1 MPDSNSPTVKS
12 NKSQSKP
19 AKKSL
24 FKSLKSIEINS
35 TISVSIMVMLMIL
48 GAGAYAGYFAY
59 TVGTQSLEAVSEPET
74 NPSKKIA
81 AANNAERVEKG
92 FIIIP
97 ENEII
102 LRNSKQMKGLKTEPL
117 PSSQTKNESSTA
129 NKDED
134 GFTTSSSSD
143 GENKDQEKGEP
154 ITNASLP
161 LSTEDQG
168 VRLTV
173 ENIKKLNNSLT
184 MEVTLVNKTSKEVRF
199 LYSFLDVR
207 DDKGLSLSAIADGLP
222 GQLPA
227 DQKNYTGNIAI
238 PLSLVKD
245 VQTLSLSLTDY
256 PDQKVNLQLAE
267 IPISN

>member
-12 NKSQSKP
+12 NKSQPKP
-19 AKKSL
+19 VKKSL

-48 GAGAYAGYFAY
+48 GAGAYTGYFAY
-59 TVGTQSLEAVSEPET
+59 TVGTKSLEAVNEPES
-74 NPSKKIA
+74 NPSKKLA

-92 FIIIP
+92 FVIIP

-102 LRNSKQMKGLKTEPL
+102 LRNTKQMKGLKTEPL
-117 PSSQTKNESSTA
+117 PSSQTKSEPSPTNQEQ
-129 NKDED
+129 D
-134 GFTTSSSSD
+134 GLTGSSSSD
-143 GENKDQEKGEP
+143 GATPDQEQGEN
-154 ITNASLP
+154 IASASLP

-227 DQKNYTGNIAI
+227 DQKTTPVILPFPY
-238 PLSLVKD
+238 L
-245 VQTLSLSLTDY
+245 
-256 PDQKVNLQLAE
+256 
-267 IPISN
+267 